1 MIIRLF
7 IAVFFA
13 VFVTFTLKA
22 QQEVTLEQCKELA
35 LENNHAIKF
44 AKEQVGAANALTK
57 SARTGY
63 FPNFSANAL
72 YMRTNR
78 QINLLEND
86 LFIPSVPFSS
96 IDPET
101 NQFDPNRD
109 PENTFVLH
117 PFTDEIIYDSDGNP
131 IFQNYAWLPKDQLN
145 FGAKNMFAG
154 GVTVVQPIYTG
165 GKIKEM
171 HRISQHTEKLA
182 RANLSKEESEV
193 LFKTEE
199 SYWRVVSLQEKV
211 SMAQSY
217 KKLLEELNDDL
228 NNLYEEGIV
237 IRNDLLQ
244 VKVKL
249 NEAKLNLLKAK
260 NGLSL
265 SRMAL
270 CQLTGLPLGSDIIL
284 TDSLNVAVKP
294 LPDRAYVDSAFAHRP
309 ELESLNQALNIAESG
324 VNLMKSRYMPNVG
337 LTAGYMMLNPNP
349 YKGFSESFGG
359 DWNVSIAVNIP
370 IFHWNDKAHSLRAA
384 RHEKRAAEIKMT
396 ETKELIS
403 LEVQQAIYSAN
414 EVAKKVMMAEESL
427 ELAKE
432 NLDVANDTFE
442 EGMIKTTDVLEA
454 QALWQSAL
462 SDLIEARMEYKL
474 SQVKLR
480 RVSGSLIN

>member
-7 IAVFFA
+7 AVAILSFLA
-13 VFVTFTLKA
+13 TFCLQA
-22 QQEVTLEQCKELA
+22 QEEVTLEQCKELA
-35 LENNHAIKF
+35 LENNLKIKF
-44 AKEQVGAANALTK
+44 AAEQVGAASALTK

-63 FPNFSANAL
+63 FPSFSANAL

-86 LFIPSVPFSS
+86 LFIPSIPFSS

-154 GVTVVQPIYTG
+154 GVTVIQPIYTG

-182 RANLSKEESEV
+182 QANLSKEESDV
-193 LFKTEE
+193 LFETEE

-217 KKLLEELNDDL
+217 KDLIEELNSNL
-228 NNLYEEGIV
+228 NNLYDEGIV
-237 IRNDLLQ
+237 IRNDLLKVQ
-244 VKVKL
+244 VKL

-270 CQLTGLPLGSDIIL
+270 CQLTGLPLGSKITLI
-284 TDSLNVAVKP
+284 DSLNVTVKP
-294 LPDRAYVDSAFAHRP
+294 IPDRAYVDSAFALRP
-309 ELESLNQALNIAESG
+309 ELEALNQSLNIAESG
-324 VNLMKSRYMPNVG
+324 INLMKSRYLPNVG
-337 LTAGYMMLNPNP
+337 LTGGYMMLNPNP

-370 IFHWNDKAHSLRAA
+370 IFHWNDKAHTLRAA
-384 RHEKRAAEIKMT
+384 RHEKRAAEIKMK
-396 ETKELIS
+396 EARELIS

-414 EVAKKVMMAEESL
+414 EAAKKVMMAEESL

-432 NLDVANDTFE
+432 NLDVANDSFE

-454 QALWQSAL
+454 QALWQSAQ
-462 SDLIEARMEYKL
+462 SELIEARMEYKL
-474 SQVKLR
+474 SQVNLR
-480 RVSGSLIN
+480 KVSGNLIN